1 MTTETAH
8 PATRTP
14 AHTLAASLSSSRP
27 VAVRSLSDKSGV
39 REVSS
44 VTTDPLPAAT
54 GRTARNGRSTA
65 RNGGT
70 GRAPAAGS
78 TGPAGRTGTTRGPGR
93 GEASAAPA
101 RRAAAPGDSAS
112 TAPAGT
118 SGSSG
123 ASVPSGP
130 SSTSGPC
137 VTSEMSEAAEM
148 SETFGT
154 FDTFADD
161 LFGHLPRT
169 DQRRWAHAY
178 LLALLTTEGKKSV
191 RRLAAAV
198 SDSPTASQSLHQF
211 LNASPWDWN
220 PVRRE
225 LVRRAEE
232 PAPPRAWI
240 LAPAILPKRG
250 GHSVGVHRRFDSA
263 AGRTVSCQLAMG
275 MFLPVGEAATAVA
288 VSASA
293 ASGALGASGAPGAA
307 SGGSG
312 ASGASGASA
321 ASAAAGDCGGSATVS
336 VDWRLFLP
344 PQWADDPEL
353 LRRNRIPASE
363 TNHPRPM
370 WVHALD
376 LVEAQ
381 AARSTCA
388 PAPVVADLS
397 EYSDSVRLIE
407 ALARQGRDFVIAVPS
422 ATALA
427 TPATPGMPGDPGA
440 RPRLLQSAPT
450 PVRLP
455 GSHHTYRAFTEPG
468 PAGARPSRI
477 WLTNMAHR
485 RMGQLLGL
493 ARLHQ
498 LPTATLRTLATDFGL
513 HDFEGRS
520 FPGWHH
526 HMTLTSAAHAYRAL
540 TAVPD
545 EQTLTAVR
553 FVS

>member
-14 AHTLAASLSSSRP
+14 AHTLAASLSSSSSSRP
-27 VAVRSLSDKSGV
+27 IAVRSLSDKSGV
-39 REVSS
+39 RDVSS
-44 VTTDPLPAAT
+44 VTSDALSAGS
-54 GRTARNGRSTA
+54 GRTARNGRSAA

-70 GRAPAAGS
+70 GRAPAAGQ
-78 TGPAGRTGTTRGPGR
+78 TGPAGRTGTTRRAGR
-93 GEASAAPA
+93 AEAPAAPA
-101 RRAAAPGDSAS
+101 PALRAAVSSDSAS
-112 TAPAGT
+112 APRAK
-118 SGSSG
+118 SSD
-123 ASVPSGP
+123 
-130 SSTSGPC
+130 PC
-137 VTSEMSEAAEM
+137 EKSEAC
-148 SETFGT
+148 ETFGT
-154 FDTFADD
+154 FDAFADD

-225 LVRRAEE
+225 LVRRAEQ
-232 PAPPRAWI
+232 PAAPRAWI
-240 LAPAILPKRG
+240 LAPAVLPKRG

-275 MFLPVGEAATAVA
+275 MFLPVGEAATAAA
-288 VSASA
+288 VSVSA
-293 ASGALGASGAPGAA
+293 ASGALVPGASGAAASGAPGAA
-307 SGGSG
+307 GDSG
-312 ASGASGASA
+312 
-321 ASAAAGDCGGSATVS
+321 ASAAAGDCGGSAAVS

-468 PAGARPSRI
+468 PAGVRPSRI

-540 TAVPD
+540 TEVPD
-545 EQTLTAVR
+545 EQTLTSVR

>member
-1 MTTETAH
+1 M
-8 PATRTP
+8 R
-14 AHTLAASLSSSRP
+14 
-27 VAVRSLSDKSGV
+27 D
-39 REVSS
+39 VSS
-44 VTTDPLPAAT
+44 VTTDALPAGS
-54 GRTARNGRSTA
+54 GRTARNGRSA
-65 RNGGT
+65 AHNGGT
-70 GRAPAAGS
+70 GRAPVAGP
-78 TGPAGRTGTTRGPGR
+78 TGSAGRTGTTRRAGR
-93 GEASAAPA
+93 AKAPAAPAPALRAAASGGSASAAPA
-101 RRAAAPGDSAS
+101 
-112 TAPAGT
+112 GT
-118 SGSSG
+118 SDPGET
-123 ASVPSGP
+123 P
-130 SSTSGPC
+130 
-137 VTSEMSEAAEM
+137 EAC
-148 SETFGT
+148 ETFGS
-154 FDTFADD
+154 FDAFADD

-225 LVRRAEE
+225 LVRRAEQ

-240 LAPAILPKRG
+240 LAPAVLPKRG

-275 MFLPVGEAATAVA
+275 MFLPVGEAATAAA
-288 VSASA
+288 VSVSA
-293 ASGALGASGAPGAA
+293 ASGALS
-307 SGGSG
+307 SG
-312 ASGASGASA
+312 ASGACGAYGASGGASGAAGGSG
-321 ASAAAGDCGGSATVS
+321 ASAAAGDCDGSAAVS

-468 PAGARPSRI
+468 PAGVRPPRI

-498 LPTATLRTLATDFGL
+498 LPTATLHALATDFGL

-540 TAVPD
+540 TEVPD

>member
-14 AHTLAASLSSSRP
+14 AHTLAESLSSSSSSRSI
-27 VAVRSLSDKSGV
+27 AVRSLSDKSGV
-39 REVSS
+39 RDVSS
-44 VTTDPLPAAT
+44 VTTDALPAGS
-54 GRTARNGRSTA
+54 GRTARNGRSAA

-70 GRAPAAGS
+70 GRAPAAGP
-78 TGPAGRTGTTRGPGR
+78 TGPAGRTGTTRRAGR
-93 GEASAAPA
+93 TEAPAAPAPALRAAMSGASAAPA
-101 RRAAAPGDSAS
+101 G
-112 TAPAGT
+112 
-118 SGSSG
+118 
-123 ASVPSGP
+123 PSGP
-130 SSTSGPC
+130 CEKSDP
-137 VTSEMSEAAEM
+137 SEKSEAC
-148 SETFGT
+148 ETFGT
-154 FDTFADD
+154 FDAFADD

-225 LVRRAEE
+225 LVRRAEQ
-232 PAPPRAWI
+232 PAAPRAWI
-240 LAPAILPKRG
+240 LAPAVLPKRG

-275 MFLPVGEAATAVA
+275 MFLPVGEAATAAA
-288 VSASA
+288 VSVSA
-293 ASGALGASGAPGAA
+293 ASGALGPGASGTA
-307 SGGSG
+307 
-312 ASGASGASA
+312 ASGASGAAGDSG
-321 ASAAAGDCGGSATVS
+321 ASAAGDCGGSAAVS

-344 PQWADDPEL
+344 PQWAEDPEL

-468 PAGARPSRI
+468 PAGVRPSRI

-485 RMGQLLGL
+485 RLGQLLGL

-540 TAVPD
+540 TEVPD

>member
-1 MTTETAH
+1 
-8 PATRTP
+8 
-14 AHTLAASLSSSRP
+14 
-27 VAVRSLSDKSGV
+27 
-39 REVSS
+39 
-44 VTTDPLPAAT
+44 
-54 GRTARNGRSTA
+54 
-65 RNGGT
+65 
-70 GRAPAAGS
+70 
-78 TGPAGRTGTTRGPGR
+78 
-93 GEASAAPA
+93 
-101 RRAAAPGDSAS
+101 
-112 TAPAGT
+112 
-118 SGSSG
+118 
-123 ASVPSGP
+123 
-130 SSTSGPC
+130 
-137 VTSEMSEAAEM
+137 MSEAAAPP
-148 SETFGT
+148 ETF
-154 FDTFADD
+154 DAFADD

-225 LVRRAEE
+225 LVRRAEQ
-232 PAPPRAWI
+232 PTPPRAWI
-240 LAPAILPKRG
+240 LAPAVLPKRG

-275 MFLPVGEAATAVA
+275 MFLPVGDVPATAA
-288 VSASA
+288 VSASVASASVAYGASGGGARGSGASA
-293 ASGALGASGAPGAA
+293 ASGT
-307 SGGSG
+307 
-312 ASGASGASA
+312 SGASA
-321 ASAAAGDCGGSATVS
+321 ASAAGDCGGSAAVS

-344 PQWADDPEL
+344 PQWAEDPAL

-381 AARSTCA
+381 AARSTCP

-407 ALARQGRDFVIAVPS
+407 ALARQGRDFVIAVPP

-468 PAGARPSRI
+468 AANARPSRI

-485 RMGQLLGL
+485 RMGQLVGL

-513 HDFEGRS
+513 YDFEGRS

-540 TAVPD
+540 TEVPD
-545 EQTLTAVR
+545 EQTMSTVR

>member
-14 AHTLAASLSSSRP
+14 ARPLSAPFPSGHPLA
-27 VAVRSLSDKSGV
+27 VFNGSDKSGV
-39 REVSS
+39 RDVSG
-44 VTTDPLPAAT
+44 VAADAHPNGS
-54 GRTARNGRSTA
+54 GRTARSGRTAA
-65 RNGGT
+65 RN
-70 GRAPAAGS
+70 AGS
-78 TGPAGRTGTTRGPGR
+78 GTTATAGGTGTTRRTGTSRRATHANGTAAAAHT
-93 GEASAAPA
+93 GAADEHSAVSAA
-101 RRAAAPGDSAS
+101 AAAPGA
-112 TAPAGT
+112 
-118 SGSSG
+118 SG
-123 ASVPSGP
+123 AF
-130 SSTSGPC
+130 
-137 VTSEMSEAAEM
+137 E
-148 SETFGT
+148 T

-169 DQRRWAHAY
+169 DQRRWAHSY

-191 RRLAAAV
+191 RRLAAAI

-225 LVRRAEE
+225 LVRRAEQ

-240 LAPAILPKRG
+240 LAPAVLPKRG
-250 GHSVGVHRRFDSA
+250 GHSVGVHRRFDSS

-275 MFLPVGEAATAVA
+275 MFLPVGESPATAA
-288 VSASA
+288 LSASA
-293 ASGALGASGAPGAA
+293 G
-307 SGGSG
+307 
-312 ASGASGASA
+312 SA
-321 ASAAAGDCGGSATVS
+321 ASAGAAASATASRSGVLAAGDCGGNATVS

-344 PQWADDPEL
+344 PQWADDPAL

-363 TNHPRPM
+363 TTHPRPM

-381 AARSTCA
+381 AARSSCP

-407 ALARQGRDFVIAVPS
+407 ALARQGRDFVIAVPP

-440 RPRLLQSAPT
+440 RPRLLQTAPT

-468 PAGARPSRI
+468 PAGARPTRV

-485 RMGQLLGL
+485 RMGQLVGL

-540 TAVPD
+540 TEVPD
-545 EQTLTAVR
+545 EQTLPKVR

>member
-1 MTTETAH
+1 M
-8 PATRTP
+8 R
-14 AHTLAASLSSSRP
+14 
-27 VAVRSLSDKSGV
+27 D
-39 REVSS
+39 VSP
-44 VTTDPLPAAT
+44 VTTDTLPAGS
-54 GRTARNGRSTA
+54 GRTARNGRSAA

-70 GRAPAAGS
+70 GRPPAPGS
-78 TGPAGRTGTTRGPGR
+78 TGPAGRTGTARRPGR
-93 GEASAAPA
+93 TEAPAAPERRAAASGGSASAAPA
-101 RRAAAPGDSAS
+101 GPSGGSDRAATSA
-112 TAPAGT
+112 T
-118 SGSSG
+118 
-123 ASVPSGP
+123 
-130 SSTSGPC
+130 C
-137 VTSEMSEAAEM
+137 VTSEASGTPGTSGQSETFGHP
-148 SETFGT
+148 ETFGT
-154 FDTFADD
+154 FDAFADD

-232 PAPPRAWI
+232 PAAPRAWI
-240 LAPAILPKRG
+240 LAPAVLPKRG

-275 MFLPVGEAATAVA
+275 MFLPVGEAATAAA

-293 ASGALGASGAPGAA
+293 ASGAAGAA
-307 SGGSG
+307 SGATPNGSAG
-312 ASGASGASA
+312 GASA
-321 ASAAAGDCGGSATVS
+321 GAAAAGDCGGSAAVS

-353 LRRNRIPASE
+353 LRRNRIPAAE

-407 ALARQGRDFVIAVPS
+407 ALARQGRDFVIAVPA

-513 HDFEGRS
+513 YDFEGRS

>member
-14 AHTLAASLSSSRP
+14 ARPLSAPLSSSHP
-27 VAVRSLSDKSGV
+27 LAVRTAPDKSGV
-39 REVSS
+39 RDVSGAS
-44 VTTDPLPAAT
+44 ADTHTAGS
-54 GRTARNGRSTA
+54 GRTARPGRSTA
-65 RNGGT
+65 HNGGT
-70 GRAPAAGS
+70 GRTSAAGT
-78 TGPAGRTGTTRGPGR
+78 TGPAGRTGTVRRPGR
-93 GEASAAPA
+93 ADAPAAPA
-101 RRAAAPGDSAS
+101 PSAAASGDSAS
-112 TAPAGT
+112 TAAT
-118 SGSSG
+118 
-123 ASVPSGP
+123 VTSGP
-130 SSTSGPC
+130 S
-137 VTSEMSEAAEM
+137 
-148 SETFGT
+148 ETF
-154 FDTFADD
+154 DAFAED

-225 LVRRAEE
+225 IVRRAEQ

-240 LAPAILPKRG
+240 LAPAVLPKRG

-263 AGRTVSCQLAMG
+263 VGRTVSCQLAMG
-275 MFLPVGEAATAVA
+275 MFLPVGDAPTAAA

-293 ASGALGASGAPGAA
+293 AATSAVTA
-307 SGGSG
+307 
-312 ASGASGASA
+312 ASA
-321 ASAAAGDCGGSATVS
+321 ASSVAASVAASAAGDCGGSAAVS

-344 PQWADDPEL
+344 PQWAEETEL

-363 TNHPRPM
+363 TSHPRPM

-381 AARSTCA
+381 AARSTCP

-407 ALARQGRDFVIAVPS
+407 ALARQGRDFVIAVPP
-422 ATALA
+422 ATPLA
-427 TPATPGMPGDPGA
+427 TPATPGMPGDPGT

-455 GSHHTYRAFTEPG
+455 GSHHTYRAFAEPG
-468 PAGARPSRI
+468 PANARPPRV

-485 RMGQLLGL
+485 RMGQLVGL

-498 LPTATLRTLATDFGL
+498 LPAATLRTLATDFGL

-526 HMTLTSAAHAYRAL
+526 HMTLASAAHAYRAL
-540 TAVPD
+540 AAEPD
-545 EQTLTAVR
+545 EATLSTVR